1 MKNIAVIGHT
11 GKLGSA
17 LMTHPNAMACPWMFE
32 NDRSVI
38 DNWLLDNPQIDTIWH
53 VARACRADG
62 PRRDNETFLLEQNA
76 MQNLLSTRAK
86 SCRFVYASSKI
97 VYGLGGLSDQPEDI
111 LPAEKV
117 AETFNDD
124 LIGTFNCPTWQHT
137 RNIDISKLD
146 HQRTIYALTKLS
158 NEQLIRRTCTNH
170 KIVRIWDIL

>member
-1 MKNIAVIGHT
+1 
-11 GKLGSA
+11 
-17 LMTHPNAMACPWMFE
+17 
-32 NDRSVI
+32 
-38 DNWLLDNPQIDTIWH
+38 
-53 VARACRADG
+53 
-62 PRRDNETFLLEQNA
+62 

-97 VYGLGGLSDQPEDI
+97 VYGLGGLSDDPKDI

-117 AETFNDD
+117 AETFKDD

-137 RNIDISKLD
+137 RHIDISKLD
-146 HQRTIYALTKLS
+146 HQRTIYALTKLA